1 MHALLL
7 PPLLLCRLPNELA
20 SYQHKVL
27 KIDDHMG
34 LSLAG
39 LTADARTLAKHM
51 RTECMNHKYV
61 YGSNMQAR
69 RLAVDLADMHQV
81 RIHGSQFG
89 L

>member
-1 MHALLL
+1 
-7 PPLLLCRLPNELA
+7 
-20 SYQHKVL
+20 VL

-34 LSLAG
+34 ISLAG
-39 LTADARTLAKHM
+39 LTADARTLAKYM
-51 RTECMNHKYV
+51 RTECLNHKYV

-81 RIHGSQFG
+81 HDSTSQA